1 MLRVHAWNEVIVSLL
16 IPPAGG
22 LLRGTQLI
30 GFHGDAQLVSISLA
44 VPKSS
49 VQQLFEGL
57 GGGICCPKLNSADD
71 FKLHLLFFLLHGNTS
86 VTSCIP

>member
-30 GFHGDAQLVSISLA
+30 GFRGGARLVSVSSA
-44 VPKSS
+44 VPESS

-57 GGGICCPKLNSADD
+57 GRGICCLKLNSADD
-71 FKLHLLFFLLHGNTS
+71 FKLHLLFSFSMATLQ
-86 VTSCIP
+86 